1 MVNGRTAEILD
12 ELEAVLNASTLLDA
26 VYVSLPVT
34 PIVQEV
40 VGAAAYIQ
48 LIKAIPRLSAPSPEM
63 DGYDFHGMFLITLNV
78 DCTGNK
84 NLVYDVV
91 DGVQRAIL
99 NDSAIWSKL
108 IDRDLIAV
116 EYDNA
121 EFSPKRVATF
131 VLEVQYRLSCN

>member
-1 MVNGRTAEILD
+1 MANSRTAEILD
-12 ELEAVLNASTLLDA
+12 ELEAVLKASTLLDA
-26 VYVSLPVT
+26 VHVSLPTT
-34 PIVQEV
+34 PIVQETSHV
-40 VGAAAYIQ
+40 AAYVQ
-48 LIKAIPRLSAPSPEM
+48 LIKTIPRLSSPSPEM

-78 DCTGNK
+78 DCQGDK

-99 NDSAIWSKL
+99 NDSMIWNKL

-121 EFSPKRVATF
+121 EFSPKRVATC